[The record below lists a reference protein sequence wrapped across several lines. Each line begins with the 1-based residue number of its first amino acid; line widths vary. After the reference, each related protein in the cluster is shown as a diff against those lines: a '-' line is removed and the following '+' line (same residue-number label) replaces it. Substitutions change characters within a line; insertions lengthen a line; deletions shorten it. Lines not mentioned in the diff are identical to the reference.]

1 MWSDLRS
8 HVHPSA
14 QRPTPP
20 RPRHPCPALLH
31 PHGPVH
37 PRVFCALF
45 QHHEEKRVRAGCGV
59 GISDQNVPDL
69 KQMPPWGTARPL
81 WLSRLLQ
88 AGVAPAL
95 RGLDSL
101 PSASQPSGFKATHLL
116 SYSLGIRNQTQGS
129 QG

>member
-1 MWSDLRS
+1 M
-8 HVHPSA
+8 
-14 QRPTPP
+14 
-20 RPRHPCPALLH
+20 
-31 PHGPVH
+31 
-37 PRVFCALF
+37 
-45 QHHEEKRVRAGCGV
+45 RAGCGV

-116 SYSLGIRNQTQGS
+116 SYSLGIRSQTQGS